1 MLLNI
6 AGKLKD
12 VADEVRNVAGEAA
25 VGTIELAI
33 GGTGSILDA
42 GLGDG
47 TSEALAKIIEKTK
60 GDAFEAL
67 LDHFAPDESLQEAV
81 KWVMHLLGEKL
92 EGHKMTYKF
101 FFRRKKPLAI
111 IMMMIFKAHHLE
123 HQSLAMEYKPLKF
136 KAEEFD
142 ELKRLSRFCIHVYSA
157 VKTEDERKEEND
169 SRSVKEI
176 MEMLDE
182 DDVLLVC
189 DRDLHLEGKK
199 RCPRFMV
206 FTDTRSH
213 SIVVA
218 IRGTNTT

>member
-1 MLLNI
+1 M
-6 AGKLKD
+6 
-12 VADEVRNVAGEAA
+12 
-25 VGTIELAI
+25 AI
-33 GGTGSILDA
+33 GGTGLILDA

-47 TSEALAKIIEKTK
+47 TSEALAKIIGDAS

-67 LDHFAPDESLQEAV
+67 LDHFAPDESLQEVV

-92 EGHKMTYKF
+92 EGHRMTFNF

-123 HQSLAMEYKPLKF
+123 HQSLTMEHKPLKF
-136 KAEEFD
+136 ETENFD

-157 VKTEDERKEEND
+157 VMTEDERKEDED

-176 MEMLDE
+176 MEMLDK
-182 DDVLLVC
+182 DDILLVC

-206 FTDTRSH
+206 FTDTRSQ